1 MTVLTNAMNTTNQC
15 PLLNAAAKTKN
26 LLKNP
31 ANGGIP
37 AKENKA
43 QVITMVNFGLVWYKP
58 L

>member
-1 MTVLTNAMNTTNQC
+1 MTVLTKAMNTTNQC
-15 PLLNAAAKTKN
+15 PLWKAAANTKN

-43 QVITMVNFGLVWYKP
+43 KVMTMVSFGLVWYKP